1 MLGDCKLGAGG
12 RKAQVSAEDT
22 SIPTSKQP
30 TFHFN
35 SSSQTSTS
43 SDDDDAGLS
52 TERKPT
58 EWTEHNDVVDNAAT
72 RVETTESPA
81 LSSPSRPFNE
91 TTLTP
96 LGKDDRGEY
105 QTGDVSCADLE
116 VSTSNGH
123 AQDYDDGNSTDFGS
137 DLSGNT
143 NSRFGQPFSDSL
155 STDLGPTADAAFEI
169 EDGDKSDGPVSTDFD
184 LDLEINNTCADD
196 SESPRFEQV
205 EKESSDFGY
214 LWEADGALFD
224 DEGASEAGDSVD
236 LNDLAND
243 SDNEGVFQTSVAS
256 YDRFPYN
263 GSHLFAEECETTVA
277 RREFEV
283 ADFHY
288 SKSANTLTDG
298 EASDIS
304 VPDEN
309 ERITTG
315 LNRSGASCHVN
326 RVDESRHCAPGYR
339 GLGADSAAVDESSI
353 AALPLFFKEEPTAD
367 CDTFPTHQQLEDSM
381 PFYQEEVDDSIIESL
396 ERICRDAADLL
407 SSLHQYISSMGTSS
421 EAENWLRR
429 LVKLQETAA
438 PPKAVVAVVGATGA
452 GKSSLINALLDKAVL
467 PTNCMRACTAVVTE
481 IKYNEESSDYE
492 AEVEFLSKDEWTSEM
507 NLLLETLEASRNSKG
522 DVRGINDRDSAA
534 GKAWAR
540 LKAVYPSITKQELT
554 ARTREELVGY
564 LCQLPICRML
574 GKKRIMKHTD
584 LERFTKDIAVY
595 IDSNNTKQP
604 TLANALGRKH
614 SEKHTTE
621 FWPLIKVISMK
632 LRCAVL
638 RSGTVIVDLPGVQDA
653 NVVRAGVAERYMK
666 NCQANWV
673 VAPINR
679 AVDDKTAQTLLD
691 ESFKRQLLMDGNYT
705 STSITFICTKA
716 DALSSEE
723 VKRSLGLEEELSE
736 LQERINGYWT
746 RLKNAEKDEI
756 RARRNYAKLKTA
768 AQDAQLEKRL
778 WARSLESCKRAAEP
792 VSPPSTKRRKGDRGG
807 APLDVVTPQRPDSD
821 EESRPNIHQLRE
833 AAEAA
838 DAAWKKKHA
847 HYSDARRILV
857 HCELERR
864 KQEEKYRESLQE
876 ERRLCAGYRNT
887 YVKHFLP
894 QVFQAGLNEILE
906 EIEQERN
913 PDSWNPSELSERT
926 LDVPVFTVSTT
937 EYNRLTSK
945 YPPNAQSFCTHD
957 AHFAMEV
964 SKVGDNDGATVYNSP
979 AETEIP
985 ALRQHARALGERTR
999 RAHAERFVNDVCQLL
1014 ADFKMI
1020 LSSDA
1025 TVSSEDVTK
1034 FISDATA
1041 QLEVDLR
1048 GCSQWLSEQLSI
1060 LFHVEFGPH
1069 LDSGARIAEKHALE
1083 TTQRWGSKPD
1093 IGHKGKAP
1101 SHKPDGHCHNGG
1113 YPYSTYKAVCRRDG
1127 VFEGGKYGHID
1138 FNADLANP
1146 MLNAVSSPWHHIM
1159 NIRVPR
1165 LLACWKAD
1173 HVQLAYEKLLDHLR
1187 REVQRRPAQFP
1198 SNMADLL
1205 QHLQAGLTSKC
1216 EQQVQYVGD
1225 LIREAQKDITRQIV
1239 PTVQGQMLGAY
1250 KAANS
1255 VTGPGAFERMKGHI
1269 QEHVD
1274 AHVGTIFSTAVV
1286 MVHNELAA
1294 MVQKVSTLVHI
1305 QQRTISDWLT
1315 EMLPT
1320 WSEQNGALH
1329 DRSKE
1334 ELLKFIIIEQSKC
1347 DDLIKSVYFFD
1358 MAYRAMT
1365 D

>member
-1 MLGDCKLGAGG
+1 
-12 RKAQVSAEDT
+12 
-22 SIPTSKQP
+22 
-30 TFHFN
+30 
-35 SSSQTSTS
+35 
-43 SDDDDAGLS
+43 
-52 TERKPT
+52 
-58 EWTEHNDVVDNAAT
+58 
-72 RVETTESPA
+72 
-81 LSSPSRPFNE
+81 
-91 TTLTP
+91 
-96 LGKDDRGEY
+96 
-105 QTGDVSCADLE
+105 
-116 VSTSNGH
+116 
-123 AQDYDDGNSTDFGS
+123 
-137 DLSGNT
+137 
-143 NSRFGQPFSDSL
+143 
-155 STDLGPTADAAFEI
+155 
-169 EDGDKSDGPVSTDFD
+169 
-184 LDLEINNTCADD
+184 
-196 SESPRFEQV
+196 
-205 EKESSDFGY
+205 
-214 LWEADGALFD
+214 
-224 DEGASEAGDSVD
+224 
-236 LNDLAND
+236 
-243 SDNEGVFQTSVAS
+243 
-256 YDRFPYN
+256 
-263 GSHLFAEECETTVA
+263 
-277 RREFEV
+277 
-283 ADFHY
+283 
-288 SKSANTLTDG
+288 
-298 EASDIS
+298 
-304 VPDEN
+304 
-309 ERITTG
+309 
-315 LNRSGASCHVN
+315 
-326 RVDESRHCAPGYR
+326 
-339 GLGADSAAVDESSI
+339 
-353 AALPLFFKEEPTAD
+353 
-367 CDTFPTHQQLEDSM
+367 
-381 PFYQEEVDDSIIESL
+381 
-396 ERICRDAADLL
+396 
-407 SSLHQYISSMGTSS
+407 
-421 EAENWLRR
+421 
-429 LVKLQETAA
+429 
-438 PPKAVVAVVGATGA
+438 
-452 GKSSLINALLDKAVL
+452 
-467 PTNCMRACTAVVTE
+467 MRACTAVVTE
-481 IKYNEESSDYE
+481 IKYNDESSDYE
-492 AEVEFLSKDEWTSEM
+492 AEVEFLSRDEWTSEM
-507 NLLLETLEASRNSKG
+507 ILLLETLEASRNSKG
-522 DVRGINDRDSAA
+522 DVRRINDRDCAA

-540 LKAVYPSITKQELT
+540 LKAVYPFITKQELT

-595 IDSNNTKQP
+595 IDSNNTKEP
-604 TLANALGRKH
+604 TLRMLLGGN
-614 SEKHTTE
+614 T
-621 FWPLIKVISMK
+621 
-632 LRCAVL
+632 L
-638 RSGTVIVDLPGVQDA
+638 RSIQRSTVIVDLPGVQDA

-666 NCQANWV
+666 VNEAH
-673 VAPINR
+673 I
-679 AVDDKTAQTLLD
+679 TLTFLGDNTLYGRIAKRIGWSHQSID

-723 VKRSLGLEEELSE
+723 VKRSLGLEEELAE
-736 LQERINGYWT
+736 LHGRITGYWT
-746 RLKNAEKDEI
+746 RLTNAEKEEI
-756 RARRNYAKLKTA
+756 RARRNYAKLKAA

-778 WARSLESCKRAAEP
+778 RARYLESCKRTAEP

-807 APLDVVTPQRPDSD
+807 APLDVVAPQQPDSD
-821 EESRPNIHQLRE
+821 EESRPSIHQLRE

-847 HYSDARRILV
+847 HYNDARRMLAYS
-857 HCELERR
+857 EPERR
-864 KQEEKYRESLQE
+864 KLEEKYRESLQE

-894 QVFQAGLNEILE
+894 QVFQAGLNEIIE
-906 EIEQERN
+906 EIEQQRN

-937 EYNRLTSK
+937 EYNRLTMSK
-945 YPPNAQSFCTHD
+945 F
-957 AHFAMEV
+957 
-964 SKVGDNDGATVYNSP
+964 GDNDGATVYSSP

-985 ALRQHARALGERTR
+985 ALRQHARALGERTL
-999 RAHAERFVNDVCQLL
+999 RAHAERFLTDVCQLF
-1014 ADFKMI
+1014 ADLKMI

-1048 GCSQWLSEQLSI
+1048 GSSQWLSEQLSV

-1069 LDSGARIAEKHALE
+1069 LDSGARMAEKHALE

-1093 IGHKGKAP
+1093 IGHKGKAL
-1101 SHKPDGHCHNGG
+1101 SDKPDEHCHSGG

-1138 FNADLANP
+1138 FNTDLANP

-1165 LLACWKAD
+1165 LLVCWKAD
-1173 HVQLAYEKLLDHLR
+1173 HVQLAYEKFLDHLR

-1225 LIREAQKDITRQIV
+1225 LIREVQKDITRQIV

-1274 AHVGTIFSTAVV
+1274 VHVGTMFSAAVV

-1358 MAYRAMT
+1358 MASRAMM